1 MKFIHAADLHLD
13 SPFGGL
19 KNVPNQL
26 MDSIYQSTFK
36 ALSNLVDT
44 AIKESVDFVC
54 LVGDLYD
61 SDEMSIMAQTTLID
75 QCERLQKAG
84 IAVYLS
90 FGNHDFSDNSQNHLA
105 FPPNVTLFTSEVET
119 VTHLLKNGDEVQL
132 TGFSYAHRWEPS
144 KIADYPIRGNEKWHI
159 GLIHGANEGVSSTS
173 VESYA
178 PFTVKEL
185 LQKNY
190 DYWGLGHIHVR
201 QVLNEMPPVIYP
213 GNTQGRHRKE
223 SGDKGFYL
231 VSSEGSKLVPEFVT
245 SSTIDWET
253 VDVSMA
259 TINSLSDA
267 IDEIDAECQKFSED
281 KAYLMVIQLT
291 DLDDFSDLLL
301 NRIQN
306 GDLLTAW
313 IQKHTPD
320 NYYWLVKIKMLV
332 NEKVTFESIDQE
344 YWEES
349 AKRVFTN
356 DKMTELADKLLQ
368 IPELNTYL
376 LGNGHLSEL
385 QESAKVLLRENQ
397 AIEGRKNENN

>member
-19 KNVPNQL
+19 KNVPSQL

-36 ALSNLVDT
+36 ALNNLVDT
-44 AIKESVDFVC
+44 AIEESVDFVC

-61 SDEMSIMAQTTLID
+61 SSEMSIMAQTTLIS
-75 QCERLQKAG
+75 QCERLKKAG
-84 IAVYLS
+84 INVYLS
-90 FGNHDFSDNSQNHLA
+90 FGNHDFSDNVQDHLT
-105 FPPNVTLFTSEVET
+105 FPSNVTLFTSEVET
-119 VTHLLKNGDEVQL
+119 VTHILKNGDEVRL

-144 KIADYPIRGNEKWHI
+144 KIVDYPLRGDEKWHI
-159 GLIHGANEGVSSTS
+159 GLIHGANEGINSISD
-173 VESYA
+173 ESYA

-201 QVLNEMPPVIYP
+201 QILNEQPPVIYP

-231 VSSEGSKLVPEFVT
+231 VNSDGDKLVPKFIT

-253 VDVSMA
+253 VNISMA
-259 TINSLSDA
+259 KIDSLSDA
-267 IDEIDAECQKFSED
+267 IDKIDAECQHFS
-281 KAYLMVIQLT
+281 KNKLYLIVVQIT
-291 DLDDFSDLLL
+291 DLDDFSESLI

-313 IQKHTPD
+313 IQKHMPD
-320 NYYWLVKIKMLV
+320 NYYWIVKIKMV
-332 NEKVTFESIDQE
+332 INKKITFESIDQQ

-356 DKMTELADKLLQ
+356 DGMTELADKLLQ

-376 LGNGHLSEL
+376 LETGHLVEL
-385 QESAKVLLRENQ
+385 QENSKTLLHENQ
-397 AIEGRKNENN
+397 AIEGHIDENN

>member
-19 KNVPNQL
+19 KNVPKQL
-26 MDSIYQSTFK
+26 MNSIYQSTFK

-44 AIKESVDFVC
+44 AISESVDFVC

-61 SDEMSIMAQTTLID
+61 SDEMSIVAQTTLIE
-75 QCERLQKAG
+75 QCERLQNSG
-84 IAVYLS
+84 INVYLS
-90 FGNHDFSDNSQNHLA
+90 FGNHDFSDNKQNHLT
-105 FPPNVTLFTSEVET
+105 FPSNVTLFTSEVET
-119 VTHLLKNGDEVQL
+119 VTHVLGNGDEVQL

-144 KIADYPIRGNEKWHI
+144 KIADYPVRGNEKWHI
-159 GLIHGANEGVSSTS
+159 GLIHGSNEGSSST
-173 VESYA
+173 VDESYA
-178 PFTVKEL
+178 PFTTKEL

-201 QVLNEMPPVIYP
+201 QVLSEVPPIIYP

-231 VSSEGSKLVPEFVT
+231 VNSKGSKLSPEFVT

-253 VDVSMA
+253 VNVSMA

-267 IDEIDAECQKFSED
+267 IDKIDLECQKFSD
-281 KAYLMVIQLT
+281 NKAYLMVIQLT
-291 DLDDFSDLLL
+291 DLDDFSELLL

-313 IQKHTPD
+313 IQKHSSD
-320 NYYWLVKIKMLV
+320 NYYWIVKMKMLV
-332 NEKVTFESIDQE
+332 NEKMIFESIDQE
-344 YWEES
+344 YWEKS

-376 LGNGHLSEL
+376 VGKEHVSEL
-385 QESAKVLLRENQ
+385 QESAKALLHENQ
-397 AIEGRKNENN
+397 AIEGHDNENN